1 MDTYRT
7 EEEQIEAI
15 KKFANEKG
23 TQVVGIIVLAIA
35 VFFGSQGYMR
45 HQSSERDTASLYY
58 SEITQALASADSLS
72 EANSAK
78 FDSAYEKLTGQYPS
92 STYASYAALHK
103 AKLDFQANDKA
114 AAVSSL
120 QWVIDANVSSHLKA
134 LAGLRLAQVKLD
146 LGEIEQAQNL
156 VASAQPPFESA
167 YEELKGD
174 IFLAK
179 NDKSQALA
187 AYTKAMQLKSE
198 AGSPDRFLALKI
210 QGLEQGQ
217 QDKIFS
223 INAADNAADKP

>member
-92 STYASYAALHK
+92 STYESYAALHK

-120 QWVIDANVSSHLKA
+120 QWVIDANVSSHLMA
-134 LAGLRLAQVKLD
+134 LASLRLAQVKLD

-156 VASAQPPFESA
+156 VASAQPPF
-167 YEELKGD
+167 
-174 IFLAK
+174 
-179 NDKSQALA
+179 
-187 AYTKAMQLKSE
+187 
-198 AGSPDRFLALKI
+198 
-210 QGLEQGQ
+210 
-217 QDKIFS
+217 
-223 INAADNAADKP
+223 